1 MAYRRTP
8 AVQAR
13 LDAQREAVLQ
23 AAVLLLAERG
33 YGGCTMA
40 AVADR
45 AGIATGSLYQHF
57 ANKAELSVELFRRV
71 VTREIDA
78 VNAAVAQR
86 DTPQLRI
93 AAVVETFAARA
104 LRVPRLAYALLVEP
118 ADAVVDGERLVF
130 RRAFRD
136 VIAAEIAAAVAS
148 GELPEQD
155 PVLTAAALVGAVGEA
170 LAGPLAATPGR
181 GRVARGSN
189 AAMRG
194 SATATPAGAT
204 ATPAGTTATPAGAT
218 ATPASSTD
226 TPAGNGAT
234 DPRAVAAEVVPA
246 LVSFTLRALGGRDDS
261 DA

>member
-23 AAVLLLAERG
+23 AAVGLLAERG
-33 YGGCTMA
+33 YGGCSMA

-71 VTREIDA
+71 VTREIAA
-78 VNAAVAQR
+78 VNEAVAR
-86 DTPQLRI
+86 RETPLERI

-104 LRVPRLAYALLVEP
+104 LRAPRLAHALLVEP
-118 ADAVVDGERLVF
+118 ADAVVDAERLVF

-136 VIAAEIAAAVAS
+136 VIAAQITAAVAA
-148 GELPEQD
+148 GRLPRQD
-155 PVLTAAALVGAVGEA
+155 PELTAAALVGAVAEA
-170 LAGPLAATPGR
+170 LAGPLAAARTPVFG
-181 GRVARGSN
+181 
-189 AAMRG
+189 
-194 SATATPAGAT
+194 
-204 ATPAGTTATPAGAT
+204 
-218 ATPASSTD
+218 D
-226 TPAGNGAT
+226 TP
-234 DPRAVAAEVVPA
+234 PEVVPA

>member
-23 AAVLLLAERG
+23 SAVGLLAERG

-45 AGIATGSLYQHF
+45 AGIATGSVYQHF

-71 VTREIDA
+71 VTREMAA
-78 VNAAVAQR
+78 VNTAVSLR
-86 DTPQLRI
+86 DTPQRRI

-104 LRVPRLAYALLVEP
+104 LRAPRLAYALLVEP

-136 VIAAEIAAAVAS
+136 VIATEIAAAVAA

-170 LAGPLAATPGR
+170 LAGPLAAAP
-181 GRVARGSN
+181 VE
-189 AAMRG
+189 
-194 SATATPAGAT
+194 
-204 ATPAGTTATPAGAT
+204 TTAPAETAETSGKAGKAETAGRAEAPETAETVGKAEPSEPQRAT
-218 ATPASSTD
+218 
-226 TPAGNGAT
+226 
-234 DPRAVAAEVVPA
+234 AEVVPA

>member
-23 AAVLLLAERG
+23 SAVGLLAERG

-57 ANKAELSVELFRRV
+57 ANKAELSVQLFRRV
-71 VTREIDA
+71 VTGEIEA
-78 VNAAVAQR
+78 VNAAVARR
-86 DTPQLRI
+86 DTPQQRI

-104 LRVPRLAYALLVEP
+104 LRAPRLAYALLVEP
-118 ADAVVDGERLVF
+118 ADTVVDAERLVF

-136 VIAAEIAAAVAS
+136 VIATEITAAVAA

-155 PVLTAAALVGAVGEA
+155 AVLTAAALVGAVGEA
-170 LAGPLAATPGR
+170 LAGPLAAP
-181 GRVARGSN
+181 
-189 AAMRG
+189 
-194 SATATPAGAT
+194 P
-204 ATPAGTTATPAGAT
+204 
-218 ATPASSTD
+218 
-226 TPAGNGAT
+226 
-234 DPRAVAAEVVPA
+234 AVAPPAVESAGPGHGAGPTHSTGPEHSDNTTVVPA

>member
-23 AAVLLLAERG
+23 AAVGLLAERG

-57 ANKAELSVELFRRV
+57 SGKAELSVQLFRRV
-71 VTREIDA
+71 VTHEIDA
-78 VNAAVAQR
+78 VNAAVALR
-86 DTPQLRI
+86 DTPRQRI

-104 LRVPRLAYALLVEP
+104 LCAPRLAYALLVEP
-118 ADAVVDGERLVF
+118 ADAVVDEERLVF

-136 VIAAEIAAAVAS
+136 VIATEIAAAVAS

-170 LAGPLAATPGR
+170 LAGPLAAAPVGTAPPGP
-181 GRVARGSN
+181 GESGP
-189 AAMRG
+189 G
-194 SATATPAGAT
+194 GH
-204 ATPAGTTATPAGAT
+204 
-218 ATPASSTD
+218 
-226 TPAGNGAT
+226 GNGGPEPGEPGPGESEHSKNT
-234 DPRAVAAEVVPA
+234 TVVPA

>member
-23 AAVLLLAERG
+23 SAVLLLADRG
-33 YGGCTMA
+33 YAGCTMA

-71 VTREIDA
+71 VNREI
-78 VNAAVAQR
+78 AAVHEALARQ
-86 DTPQLRI
+86 DTPQRRV

-104 LRVPRLAYALLVEP
+104 LRAPRLAYALLVEP
-118 ADAVVDGERLVF
+118 ADTVVDGERLVF

-136 VIAAEIAAAVAS
+136 VIATEVAAALAA
-148 GELPEQD
+148 GQLPEQD

-170 LAGPLAATPGR
+170 LAGPLADPTDR
-181 GRVARGSN
+181 
-189 AAMRG
+189 AA
-194 SATATPAGAT
+194 S
-204 ATPAGTTATPAGAT
+204 
-218 ATPASSTD
+218 
-226 TPAGNGAT
+226 
-234 DPRAVAAEVVPA
+234 EVVPA

>member
-1 MAYRRTP
+1 MPAAIRRPRGPAAPADPLPEAVNQCFNASMAYRRTP

-23 AAVLLLAERG
+23 AAVGLLAERG

-40 AVADR
+40 AVAER
-45 AGIATGSLYQHF
+45 AGVATGSLYQHF
-57 ANKAELSVELFRRV
+57 ANKAELSVQLFRRV
-71 VTREIDA
+71 VTREIEA
-78 VNAAVAQR
+78 VNAAVARR
-86 DTPQLRI
+86 DTPQRRI

-104 LRVPRLAYALLVEP
+104 LRAPRLAYALLVEP

-136 VIAAEIAAAVAS
+136 VIATEIAAAVAN

-170 LAGPLAATPGR
+170 LAGPLAAAPVESVGPEH
-181 GRVARGSN
+181 SDN
-189 AAMRG
+189 
-194 SATATPAGAT
+194 
-204 ATPAGTTATPAGAT
+204 TT
-218 ATPASSTD
+218 
-226 TPAGNGAT
+226 
-234 DPRAVAAEVVPA
+234 VVPA

>member
-23 AAVLLLAERG
+23 SAVGLLAERG

-57 ANKAELSVELFRRV
+57 SGKAELSVQLFRRV
-71 VTREIDA
+71 VTHEIDA
-78 VNAAVAQR
+78 VNAAVALR
-86 DTPQLRI
+86 STPRQRI
-93 AAVVETFAARA
+93 AAVVETFADRA
-104 LRVPRLAYALLVEP
+104 LRAPRLAYALLVEP
-118 ADAVVDGERLVF
+118 ADAVVDEERLVF

-136 VIAAEIAAAVAS
+136 VIATEIAAAVAS

-170 LAGPLAATPGR
+170 LAGPLAAAPP
-181 GRVARGSN
+181 
-189 AAMRG
+189 AA
-194 SATATPAGAT
+194 AQAGT
-204 ATPAGTTATPAGAT
+204 VPAGTAPAGT
-218 ATPASSTD
+218 AQAAAAPAEDGHNT
-226 TPAGNGAT
+226 TA
-234 DPRAVAAEVVPA
+234 VVPA

>member
-23 AAVLLLAERG
+23 SAVGLLAERG

-57 ANKAELSVELFRRV
+57 SGKAELSVQLFRRV
-71 VTREIDA
+71 VTHEIDA
-78 VNAAVAQR
+78 VNAAVARQ
-86 DTPQLRI
+86 DTPRRRI

-104 LRVPRLAYALLVEP
+104 LRAPRLAYALLVEP
-118 ADAVVDGERLVF
+118 ADAVVDEERLVF

-136 VIAAEIAAAVAS
+136 VIATEIAAAVAS

-170 LAGPLAATPGR
+170 LAGPLAAAPGTAVPGTAASGAAVTPG
-181 GRVARGSN
+181 A
-189 AAMRG
+189 
-194 SATATPAGAT
+194 
-204 ATPAGTTATPAGAT
+204 AGTGAAGT
-218 ATPASSTD
+218 
-226 TPAGNGAT
+226 G
-234 DPRAVAAEVVPA
+234 AAEPEQSDKTAVVPA

>member
-23 AAVLLLAERG
+23 SAVGLLAERG

-57 ANKAELSVELFRRV
+57 ANKAELSVQLFRRV
-71 VTREIDA
+71 VTREMAA
-78 VNAAVAQR
+78 VNAAVALR
-86 DTPQLRI
+86 DTPRQRI
-93 AAVVETFAARA
+93 AAVVETFATRA
-104 LRVPRLAYALLVEP
+104 LRAPRLAYALLVEP
-118 ADAVVDGERLVF
+118 ADTVVDGERLVF

-136 VIAAEIAAAVAS
+136 VIATEIAAAVAA

-170 LAGPLAATPGR
+170 LAGPLAAQPSGPQPSDARLPGPQPSDPQPSGPR
-181 GRVARGSN
+181 PHSDPQR
-189 AAMRG
+189 
-194 SATATPAGAT
+194 AT
-204 ATPAGTTATPAGAT
+204 
-218 ATPASSTD
+218 
-226 TPAGNGAT
+226 
-234 DPRAVAAEVVPA
+234 AEVVPA

>member
-23 AAVLLLAERG
+23 SAVGLLAERG

-57 ANKAELSVELFRRV
+57 SGKAELSVQLFRRV
-71 VTREIDA
+71 VTHEIDA
-78 VNAAVAQR
+78 VNAAVALR
-86 DTPQLRI
+86 DTPRQRI

-104 LRVPRLAYALLVEP
+104 LRAPRLAYALLVEP
-118 ADAVVDGERLVF
+118 ADAVVDEERLVF

-136 VIAAEIAAAVAS
+136 VIATEIAAAVAS

-155 PVLTAAALVGAVGEA
+155 PVLTAAALVGAAGEA
-170 LAGPLAATPGR
+170 LAGPLAAAPVAAAGPPER
-181 GRVARGSN
+181 GD
-189 AAMRG
+189 
-194 SATATPAGAT
+194 
-204 ATPAGTTATPAGAT
+204 GTTS
-218 ATPASSTD
+218 SST
-226 TPAGNGAT
+226 TTSSTTQSSSTTTSSTAGGAIRS
-234 DPRAVAAEVVPA
+234 DSAAVVPA

>member
-23 AAVLLLAERG
+23 SAVGLLAERG

-57 ANKAELSVELFRRV
+57 SGKAELSVQLFRRV
-71 VTREIDA
+71 VTHEIDA
-78 VNAAVAQR
+78 VNAAVALR
-86 DTPQLRI
+86 DTPRQRI

-118 ADAVVDGERLVF
+118 ADAVVDEERLVF

-136 VIAAEIAAAVAS
+136 VIATEIAAAVAS

-170 LAGPLAATPGR
+170 LAGPLAAAPVAAGPER
-181 GRVARGSN
+181 GDGTTSSS
-189 AAMRG
+189 
-194 SATATPAGAT
+194 SATTTSIT
-204 ATPAGTTATPAGAT
+204 ASGGTRSDSTA
-218 ATPASSTD
+218 
-226 TPAGNGAT
+226 
-234 DPRAVAAEVVPA
+234 VVPA

>member
-23 AAVLLLAERG
+23 SAVGLLAERG

-57 ANKAELSVELFRRV
+57 SGKAELSVQLFRRV
-71 VTREIDA
+71 VTHEIDA
-78 VNAAVAQR
+78 VNAAVALR
-86 DTPQLRI
+86 DTPRQRI

-104 LRVPRLAYALLVEP
+104 LRAPRLAYALLVEP
-118 ADAVVDGERLVF
+118 ADAVVDEERLVF

-136 VIAAEIAAAVAS
+136 VIATEIAAAVAS

-155 PVLTAAALVGAVGEA
+155 PVLTAAALVGAVGAA
-170 LAGPLAATPGR
+170 LAGPLAAAPVAAAGPPER
-181 GRVARGSN
+181 GD
-189 AAMRG
+189 
-194 SATATPAGAT
+194 
-204 ATPAGTTATPAGAT
+204 GTTS
-218 ATPASSTD
+218 SST
-226 TPAGNGAT
+226 TTSSTTQSSSTTTSSTAGGAIRS
-234 DPRAVAAEVVPA
+234 DSAAVVPA

>member
-23 AAVLLLAERG
+23 SAVLLLAERG

-57 ANKAELSVELFRRV
+57 ANKAELSVQLFRRV

-78 VNAAVAQR
+78 VNAAAAQW
-86 DTPQLRI
+86 DTPQRRI
-93 AAVVETFAARA
+93 AAVVETFATRA
-104 LRVPRLAYALLVEP
+104 LRARRLAYALLVEP

-136 VIAAEIAAAVAS
+136 VIATEIAAAVAS

-170 LAGPLAATPGR
+170 LAGPLAGESAEPAGPTGPTPTDPAGPARPPGPATP
-181 GRVARGSN
+181 
-189 AAMRG
+189 
-194 SATATPAGAT
+194 
-204 ATPAGTTATPAGAT
+204 
-218 ATPASSTD
+218 
-226 TPAGNGAT
+226 T
-234 DPRAVAAEVVPA
+234 DPRRAAAEVVPA

>member
-23 AAVLLLAERG
+23 SAVGLLAERG

-57 ANKAELSVELFRRV
+57 SGKAELSVQLFRRV
-71 VTREIDA
+71 VTHEIDA
-78 VNAAVAQR
+78 VNAAVALR
-86 DTPQLRI
+86 DTPRQRI
-93 AAVVETFAARA
+93 AAVVETFADRA
-104 LRVPRLAYALLVEP
+104 LRAPRLAYALLVEP
-118 ADAVVDGERLVF
+118 ADAVVDEERLVF

-136 VIAAEIAAAVAS
+136 VIATEIAVAVAS

-170 LAGPLAATPGR
+170 LAGPLAAAPAAPEQR
-181 GRVARGSN
+181 DN
-189 AAMRG
+189 AT
-194 SATATPAGAT
+194 SHNATSHNATSDNAT
-204 ATPAGTTATPAGAT
+204 SRNPTSDDPTSHNAT
-218 ATPASSTD
+218 
-226 TPAGNGAT
+226 
-234 DPRAVAAEVVPA
+234 VVPA

>member
-13 LDAQREAVLQ
+13 LDAQRETVLQ

-71 VTREIDA
+71 VTREMDA
-78 VNAAVAQR
+78 VNAAVAAR
-86 DTPQLRI
+86 ETPQDRI
-93 AAVVETFAARA
+93 AAVVETFASRA
-104 LRVPRLAYALLVEP
+104 LRAPRLAYALLVEP

-136 VIAAEIAAAVAS
+136 VIATEIATAVAD

-170 LAGPLAATPGR
+170 LAGPLSAAPGR
-181 GRVARGSN
+181 RG
-189 AAMRG
+189 APAG
-194 SATATPAGAT
+194 PATATAAQPVPATAAGALPEPAPT
-204 ATPAGTTATPAGAT
+204 QPAPATGAPTEPAPAPAPGA
-218 ATPASSTD
+218 A
-226 TPAGNGAT
+226 
-234 DPRAVAAEVVPA
+234 AVVVPA